1 MKEKIITVIAIFVI
15 GLAGGLLGRVLWPH
29 IGGDLAEQGPVFLSE
44 TKQVYIQENVALV
57 GAVERAERAVVAIK
71 AQLPAGKLLEGSG
84 LVVTSDGLMVT
95 LAELVP
101 FGSGFDF
108 FVEGERVSYQ
118 ILKRDL
124 NENLALVKLSKS
136 GLTTAGFAA
145 LDKLKMGE
153 RVFLIG
159 TVFGEEDKSSSSPFI
174 ATRVVNEGIVRA
186 FDGDSIQTSII
197 EGYSISG
204 SPLFNIKG
212 EILGINTVGLSG
224 RISAIPVSKIREF
237 VGI

>member
-15 GLAGGLLGRVLWPH
+15 GLAGGLLGRVFWPN

-57 GAVERAERAVVAIK
+57 GAVERAERAVVAVK
-71 AQLPAGKLLEGSG
+71 TQLPTGKLLEGSG

-101 FGSGFDF
+101 FGSNFDF

-136 GLTTAGFAA
+136 GLTTAGFAD
-145 LDKLKMGE
+145 LEKLKMGE

-159 TVFGEEDKSSSSPFI
+159 AVFGEGDKSSSSPFVV
-174 ATRVVNEGIVRA
+174 TRVVNEGIVRS
-186 FDGDSIQTSII
+186 FDEDSIQTSII
-197 EGYSISG
+197 EGYSLSG